1 MTHSRLIAGLMG
13 PVLLAMG
20 IAMLFRR
27 QVFPVMAS
35 QFTQDYGLI
44 FLSGILLLLAG
55 IAIVR
60 VHNVWAA
67 SWEVII
73 TALGWLAVVS
83 GLVRMWFPDSA
94 AAMITA
100 VGDIS
105 SIVGP
110 AGLVM
115 LVLGAFLSFKG
126 YSPNAA
132 SR

>member
-20 IAMLFRR
+20 IAMLVRR
-27 QVFPVMAS
+27 PIFPVMAG
-35 QFTQDYGLI
+35 QVTQDYGLI

-83 GLVRMWFPDSA
+83 GLIRMWFPDSA
-94 AAMITA
+94 AAIVLA

-105 SIVGP
+105 SIVGV
-110 AGLVM
+110 AGLAM
-115 LVLGAFLSFKG
+115 TVLGAFLSFKA
-126 YSPNAA
+126 YSPNAS

>member
-27 QVFPVMAS
+27 HVFPVMAS
-35 QFTQDYGLI
+35 QVTQDYGLI
-44 FLSGILLLLAG
+44 FLSGILLLLSG

-60 VHNVWAA
+60 VHNIWAA

-73 TALGWLAVVS
+73 TVLGWLAVVS
-83 GLVRMWFPDSA
+83 GLMRMWFPDSA
-94 AAMITA
+94 AAIVMA

-105 SIVGP
+105 SIVGV

>member
-1 MTHSRLIAGLMG
+1 MG

-27 QVFPVMAS
+27 HVFPVMAS
-35 QFTQDYGLI
+35 QVTQDYGLI

-60 VHNVWAA
+60 VHNIWAA

-73 TALGWLAVVS
+73 TVLGWLAVVS
-83 GLVRMWFPDSA
+83 GLMRMWFPDSA
-94 AAMITA
+94 AAIVMA
-100 VGDIS
+100 VGDLS
-105 SIVGP
+105 SIVGV

-115 LVLGAFLSFKG
+115 LVLGAFLSFKA
-126 YSPNAA
+126 YSPNPS

>member
-27 QVFPVMAS
+27 HVFPVMAS
-35 QFTQDYGLI
+35 QVTQDYGLI

-60 VHNVWAA
+60 VHNIWAA

-73 TALGWLAVVS
+73 TVLGWLAVVS
-83 GLVRMWFPDSA
+83 GLMRMWFPDSA
-94 AAMITA
+94 AAIVMA
-100 VGDIS
+100 VGDLS
-105 SIVGP
+105 SIVGV

-115 LVLGAFLSFKG
+115 LVLGAFLSFKA
-126 YSPNAA
+126 YSPNPS